1 MLEYNEIKPK
11 TVIVFDEEP
20 WEVIDSHIFRKQQR
34 KPVNQTTLRNLMTGR
49 TVEHSFHQSEKVYEA
64 EVAKRDVKYLYQK
77 GTELWFCNPK
87 DPKERFTISGDVVGN
102 KTKFMLPNRIYGA
115 RVFQDEVIF
124 DLELPIKDVFEVKEA
139 PPNIKGNT
147 VSGSGKPAIIST
159 GATVLTPFFIEIGEK
174 IVVNTG
180 TGEYIERYKEGMF
193 DEK

>member
-49 TVEHSFHQSEKVYEA
+49 TVEHSFHQSEKVHEA
-64 EVAKRDVKYLYQK
+64 EVSKRTVKYLYQK

-87 DPKERFTISGDVVGN
+87 DPKDRFVIAGDIVGD
-102 KTKFMLPNRIYGA
+102 KIKFMLPNREYSA
-115 RVFQDEVIF
+115 RVFQEDTIF
-124 DLELPIKDVFEVKEA
+124 DLELPIKDVYEVKEA

-147 VSGSGKPAIIST
+147 VSGSGKPVVIST
-159 GATVLTPFFIEIGEK
+159 GATVLTPFFIEVGEK

-193 DEK
+193 DE

>member
-49 TVEHSFHQSEKVYEA
+49 TVEHSFHQSEKVHEA
-64 EVAKRDVKYLYQK
+64 EVSKREVKYLYQK
-77 GTELWFCNPK
+77 GAELWFCNPK
-87 DPKERFTISGDVVGN
+87 DPKDRFTISRDVVGD
-102 KTKFMLPNRIYGA
+102 KVKFMLPNRNYGA
-115 RVFQDEVIF
+115 RVFKEDVIF
-124 DLELPIKDVFEVKEA
+124 DLELPIKDVYEVKEA

-147 VSGSGKPAIIST
+147 VSGSGKPVVIST
-159 GATVLTPFFIEIGEK
+159 GATVLTPFFIEVGEK
-174 IVVNTG
+174 ILVNTG

-193 DEK
+193 DKE

>member
-34 KPVNQTTLRNLMTGR
+34 KPVNQTTLRNLISGR
-49 TVEHSFHQSEKVYEA
+49 TIEHSFHQSEKVNEA
-64 EVAKRDVKYLYQK
+64 EVAKKEVKYLYQK
-77 GTELWFCNPK
+77 GAELWFCNPK
-87 DPKERFTISGDVVGN
+87 DPKERFTISLDVVGD
-102 KTKFMLPNRIYGA
+102 KTKFMLANRVYSV
-115 RVFQDEVIF
+115 RVFKEDTIF
-124 DLELPIKDVFEVKEA
+124 DLELPIKDVYEVKEA

-147 VSGSGKPAIIST
+147 VSGSGKPVVIST
-159 GATVLTPFFIEIGEK
+159 GATVLTPFFIEAGEK

-193 DEK
+193 DE